1 MIALETLKCS
11 HIMNTQVMNHD
22 VHSPTFIKFGT
33 TADKQPSKEVAK
45 SVHSIDWRRIIELT
59 LLLSLLVGAV
69 YLVAKIVTPQ
79 VVTVVGILVGF
90 LVLRFVVKTIL
101 RITFT
106 ILGYLFWIFVLAAI
120 LMCVL

>member
-1 MIALETLKCS
+1 
-11 HIMNTQVMNHD
+11 MNTSVMNHD
-22 VHSPTFIKFGT
+22 VHSPIFIR
-33 TADKQPSKEVAK
+33 AK
-45 SVHSIDWRRIIELT
+45 STNDKPQTAKPARSIDWRRIIELT

-69 YLVAKIVTPQ
+69 YLVAKLVTPQ
-79 VVTVVGILVGF
+79 VVSVVGIFVGF

-106 ILGYLFWIFVLAAI
+106 ILGYLFWIAVIAAI

>member
-1 MIALETLKCS
+1 
-11 HIMNTQVMNHD
+11 MNTQIMNND
-22 VHSPTFIKFGT
+22 VHSPIFIKSRA
-33 TADKQPSKEVAK
+33 TADKPSTEQAK
-45 SVHSIDWRRIIELT
+45 PVRSIDWRRIIELT

-69 YLVAKIVTPQ
+69 YLIAKLVTPQ
-79 VVTVVGILVGF
+79 VVSVVGILVGF

-106 ILGYLFWIFVLAAI
+106 ILGYLFWIAVIAAI

>member
-1 MIALETLKCS
+1 
-11 HIMNTQVMNHD
+11 MNND
-22 VHSPTFIKFGT
+22 VHSPIFIKSRA
-33 TADKQPSKEVAK
+33 TANKPSTEQAK
-45 SVHSIDWRRIIELT
+45 PVRSIDWHRIIELT

-69 YLVAKIVTPQ
+69 YWIAKLVTPQ
-79 VVTVVGILVGF
+79 VVTLIGIFVSF

-106 ILGYLFWIFVLAAI
+106 ILGYLFWIAVIAAI